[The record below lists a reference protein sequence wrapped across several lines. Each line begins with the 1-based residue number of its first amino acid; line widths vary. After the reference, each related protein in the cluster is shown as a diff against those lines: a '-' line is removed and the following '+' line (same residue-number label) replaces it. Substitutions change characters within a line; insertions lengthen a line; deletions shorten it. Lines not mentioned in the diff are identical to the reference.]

1 MKFFLSNIKKD
12 MVINALLL
20 LIIGCVLLLFPTQV
34 VRMTCYALGAILL
47 VYGGML
53 LHQYF
58 SSTVRSSLTL
68 AFSVVLLIAGGFVIL
83 RYDLVISLIPFLMGI
98 VFLFFGLQEC
108 RMALSLKQ
116 ADYPKWSVNLLL
128 AVLVLIVAAVLL
140 FYPFRAASLAVR
152 FIGSALIYSALSQLW
167 TIHCLS
173 SHAKD
178 FFQ

>member
-58 SSTVRSSLTL
+58 SSTVRS
-68 AFSVVLLIAGGFVIL
+68 
-83 RYDLVISLIPFLMGI
+83 
-98 VFLFFGLQEC
+98 
-108 RMALSLKQ
+108 
-116 ADYPKWSVNLLL
+116 
-128 AVLVLIVAAVLL
+128 
-140 FYPFRAASLAVR
+140 
-152 FIGSALIYSALSQLW
+152 
-167 TIHCLS
+167 
-173 SHAKD
+173 
-178 FFQ
+178 

>member
-108 RMALSLKQ
+108 RMALSLNRRITQ
-116 ADYPKWSVNLLL
+116 NG
-128 AVLVLIVAAVLL
+128 
-140 FYPFRAASLAVR
+140 AS
-152 FIGSALIYSALSQLW
+152 ISCW
-167 TIHCLS
+167 PS
-173 SHAKD
+173 S
-178 FFQ
+178 F